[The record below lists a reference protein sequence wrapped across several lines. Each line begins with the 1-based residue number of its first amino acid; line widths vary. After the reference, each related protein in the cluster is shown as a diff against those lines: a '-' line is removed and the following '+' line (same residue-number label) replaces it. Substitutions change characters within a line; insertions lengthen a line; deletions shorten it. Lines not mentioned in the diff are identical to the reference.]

1 MSREIKFRLHCKGT
15 GKILAYE
22 EFNTT
27 LNWGYYWYDATL
39 LGDDQIC
46 QTSNYFRHEHPIGQ
60 VVRVEFTGLL
70 DANGVE
76 IYEGDLVSIHDY
88 DDGEFLM
95 SGVVKFG
102 VRGYPAFDVFNKKND
117 TYTDEYN
124 TFTND
129 DNLRLTVFGNIYQ
142 NKDALK

>member
-22 EFNTT
+22 KFNTT

-39 LGDDQIC
+39 PEDDQIC

-76 IYEGDLVSIHDY
+76 IYEGDIVKMWYAPRATCNGFIEL
-88 DDGEFLM
+88 
-95 SGVVKFG
+95 SGGCF
-102 VRGYPAFDVFNKKND
+102 VFNTKQATPNVSSLFACFN
-117 TYTDEYN
+117 ESGN
-124 TFTND
+124 T
-129 DNLRLTVFGNIYQ
+129 LTVIGNIYQ
-142 NKDALK
+142 NPELLK